1 MCIDEQH
8 VEIGCEICKTT
19 NNTIRWFTCEAC
31 SSGKGKEKNKSYKLK
46 TIFS

>member
-8 VEIGCEICKTT
+8 VEIGCKICKTA
-19 NNTIRWFTCEAC
+19 NNTIRWLTSEAY